1 MLQIQGKIRDKSI
14 IYKIILLTNKFS
26 KMTFF
31 NRISR
36 IMILKILETLMMV
49 IIVMLNQSYQK
60 VHQINK
66 FNIRPENKTKKQD
79 SLERIRI

>member
-36 IMILKILETLMMV
+36 IMIIKILETLMMV
-49 IIVMLNQSYQK
+49 IIVMLN
-60 VHQINK
+60 
-66 FNIRPENKTKKQD
+66 
-79 SLERIRI
+79 